1 MKKGTYKG
9 LIVKLSATA
18 LGLVVMLF
26 GAAVMGQ
33 KFLMDQH
40 ENSNS
45 IEATQAAKQSDM
57 DIKIELNRQ
66 FGVITESGTLDI
78 NATLK
83 EVRQTLADIKV
94 DMVAELNHT
103 IRDVEQDSSIPTAI
117 KRTVIIQLERE
128 LRKNEQRFR
137 LLEERALQFS
147 YKIILPKS
155 NYADS
160 SKCAEETITEET
172 RDTDL
177 DADTKGNN
185 RNVRKAFSWI

>member
-1 MKKGTYKG
+1 MKKGNYKG

-18 LGLVVMLF
+18 FGLVVMLF

-33 KFLMDQH
+33 KFLVDQH

-45 IEATQAAKQSDM
+45 IEATQVAKQSDM

-66 FGVITESGTLDI
+66 FGIITESGVVDI
-78 NATLK
+78 KATLK

-94 DMVAELNHT
+94 DMVAELNDT
-103 IRDVEQDSSIPTAI
+103 IRDVEQDTSIPTAI
-117 KRTVIIQLERE
+117 KQTVIIQLERE
-128 LRKNEQRFR
+128 LQKNEQRFR

-147 YKIILPKS
+147 YKIILPRP

-160 SKCAEETITEET
+160 SKCDEKTITEET

-185 RNVRKAFSWI
+185 RDVRKAFSWI

>member
-1 MKKGTYKG
+1 MKKGNYKG
-9 LIVKLSATA
+9 LIIKLSATA

-33 KFLMDQH
+33 KFLVDQH

-78 NATLK
+78 NASLK

-94 DMVAELNHT
+94 NMVTELNHT

-128 LRKNEQRFR
+128 LRKIRS
-137 LLEERALQFS
+137 LEDRALQLS
-147 YKIILPKS
+147 YKIILPRPG
-155 NYADS
+155 YADS
-160 SKCAEETITEET
+160 SKCDEETITEET